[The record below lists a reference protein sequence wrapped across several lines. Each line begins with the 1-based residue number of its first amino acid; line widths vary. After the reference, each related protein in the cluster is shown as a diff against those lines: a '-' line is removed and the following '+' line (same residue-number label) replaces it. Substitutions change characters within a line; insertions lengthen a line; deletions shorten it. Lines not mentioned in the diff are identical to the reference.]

1 MGRAREHWE
10 QLRAALEK
18 VDVETVGRLYAP
30 DAVWLEPQNPP
41 HETDKLIQA
50 YLSSWMQARENIDV
64 STKRLLE
71 SEDGSFV
78 AVEWAISYTAGGR
91 RWNSLPRSSWIEVSD
106 DGITYQRDYY

>member
-18 VDVETVGRLYAP
+18 VDVEAVGSLYAS

-50 YLSSWMQARENIDV
+50 YLSSWLQAREDIDV
-64 STKRLLE
+64 TTKRLLE

-78 AVEWAISYTAGGR
+78 AVEWAISYTAAGR
-91 RWNSLPRSSWIEVSD
+91 RWNSLPRSSWIEVGER
-106 DGITYQRDYY
+106 GITYQRDYY